1 MHTDILPQANTN
13 VRDEITQ
20 LKSRN
25 QTLRLLIQR
34 RTEIIAQARQT
45 LENLER
51 EKISIDAEF
60 AQLQKSAA

>member
-1 MHTDILPQANTN
+1 MQDDVLPQANATLQN
-13 VRDEITQ
+13 EVVQ

-34 RTEIIAQARQT
+34 QAEVISQAKQT

-51 EKISIDAEF
+51 EKENIDAEF

>member
-1 MHTDILPQANTN
+1 MQDDVLPQANATLQN
-13 VRDEITQ
+13 EIVQ

-34 RTEIIAQARQT
+34 QAEVIAQARQT

-51 EKISIDAEF
+51 EKASIDAEF

>member
-1 MHTDILPQANTN
+1 MQDDVLPQANATLQN
-13 VRDEITQ
+13 EVVQ

-34 RTEIIAQARQT
+34 QAEVIAQARQT
-45 LENLER
+45 LESLER
-51 EKISIDAEF
+51 EKASIDAEF

>member
-1 MHTDILPQANTN
+1 MQDDVLPQANATLQN
-13 VRDEITQ
+13 EVVQ

-34 RTEIIAQARQT
+34 QAEVIAQAKQT

-51 EKISIDAEF
+51 EKENIDAEF